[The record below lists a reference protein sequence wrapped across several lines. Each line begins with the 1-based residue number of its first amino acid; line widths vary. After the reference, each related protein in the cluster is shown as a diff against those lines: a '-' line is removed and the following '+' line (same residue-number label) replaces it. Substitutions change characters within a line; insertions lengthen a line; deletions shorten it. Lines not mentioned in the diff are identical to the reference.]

1 MASDGWT
8 NIVIKALTIITIVW
22 WLLTVVSKSIDYPYA
37 DAWVYTMV
45 VITMIFTLFHVITS
59 NLNDQISS
67 IFYKTFITIPIF
79 IELFIMIFLTKKYVD
94 IFTDV
99 KQQFSRMNTYNSL
112 IFVNVMFQFIYYSVN
127 LLSKGDAKSF
137 KMMSLLLSVS
147 FLITFICITELYLY
161 LKFKKV
167 DKLRNNV

>member
-37 DAWVYTMV
+37 DAWVYTMI

>member
-1 MASDGWT
+1 
-8 NIVIKALTIITIVW
+8 
-22 WLLTVVSKSIDYPYA
+22 
-37 DAWVYTMV
+37 
-45 VITMIFTLFHVITS
+45 
-59 NLNDQISS
+59 
-67 IFYKTFITIPIF
+67 
-79 IELFIMIFLTKKYVD
+79 MIFLTKKYVD